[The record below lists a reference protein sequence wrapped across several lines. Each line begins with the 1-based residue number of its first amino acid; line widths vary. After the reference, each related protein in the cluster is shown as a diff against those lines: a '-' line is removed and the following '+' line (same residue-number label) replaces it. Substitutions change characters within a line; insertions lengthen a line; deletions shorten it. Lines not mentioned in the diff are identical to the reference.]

1 MRVLS
6 LMMVLGLLAPTPGG
20 LHLEVAGDGA
30 TGVTVRAFSAD
41 GRPAEMGVRLVLTAT
56 AEGGRTVGPIQLDP
70 AGEGRGFY
78 SSGPV
83 LSPGRWTVVVT
94 APAPDS
100 VRAEAVVEARPAQ
113 SPPSPA
119 ARAAPPPPPEPS
131 SRLWLWGLA
140 ALAVA
145 AGFTAVSVV
154 RLRRS

>member
-6 LMMVLGLLAPTPGG
+6 LLMVLGLLAPVSGG
-20 LHLEVAGDGA
+20 LQLEVAGDGA
-30 TGVTVRAFSAD
+30 TGVTVRAFGAD
-41 GRPAEMGVRLVLTAT
+41 GRPTETVVRLVLTAT
-56 AEGGRTVGPIQLDP
+56 AEGGRTVGPIQLNP
-70 AGEGRGFY
+70 ADEGRGFY

-83 LSPGRWTVVVT
+83 LSPGHWTVVVT
-94 APAPDS
+94 APDS

-119 ARAAPPPPPEPS
+119 ARAAPPPPSEPS

-145 AGFTAVSVV
+145 AGFTAVAVV